1 MSEGHFIGLHDK
13 TTCGG
18 KVLDGHTGIMM
29 FGIAHAREG
38 DRVTCGKDG
47 KTYNI
52 VGGISYMISHGKAIA
67 GTLDS
72 YSNCP
77 CKARLIPSVFG
88 ATYESANAAPP
99 AGRAAV
105 HSARPSE
112 RVVTSDSRM
121 ADPKLARP
129 FATSRGGLLA
139 TASCNHPDQMEELAG
154 YIAGEMNRNI
164 RHPVVLQM
172 KELLD
177 YDSSA
182 AARKFLQLPWYA
194 RLAGPPNFKAIA

>member
-38 DRVTCGKDG
+38 DRVSCGKDG

-88 ATYESANAAPP
+88 ATYESANSAPP
-99 AGRAAV
+99 AGRAAEEPTSNIATL
-105 HSARPSE
+105 HPTAPRQAGFASSNTPAPAIFPSG
-112 RVVTSDSRM
+112 
-121 ADPKLARP
+121 
-129 FATSRGGLLA
+129 TSRTGFLRSAQKHDPRSPGGDA
-139 TASCNHPDQMEELAG
+139 VPHA
-154 YIAGEMNRNI
+154 
-164 RHPVVLQM
+164 
-172 KELLD
+172 
-177 YDSSA
+177 
-182 AARKFLQLPWYA
+182 
-194 RLAGPPNFKAIA
+194 